1 MSCVWFAGEKY
12 LNHLLEKGEVA
23 KAAELS
29 PKILKRD
36 GALWEK
42 WIIEFA
48 RRRELKV
55 LCGHTRRNTTHG
67 VDV

>member
-1 MSCVWFAGEKY
+1 VWYAGEKY

-55 LCGHTRRNTTHG
+55 LCAAIHDTTHTTHS